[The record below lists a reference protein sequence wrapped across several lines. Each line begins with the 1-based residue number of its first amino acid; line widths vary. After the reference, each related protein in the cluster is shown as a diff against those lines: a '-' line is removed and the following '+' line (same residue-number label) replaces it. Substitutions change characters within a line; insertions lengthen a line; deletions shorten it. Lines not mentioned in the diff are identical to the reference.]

1 MDGALGHIAHLADLG
16 GAGAGK
22 DAVGQHIDVELPQ
35 VQAAGHDLHG
45 LLGPEHLR
53 PVLQQGLPCRHNKIH
68 DPAALLAV
76 GIKAE
81 WAAPYAP
88 PIVLRGAHSS
98 PRVVCLYFT
107 TKAAASQGQELAK
120 KICSACRK
128 TTRSRGNPFLPAV
141 AGQKFLPPGIP
152 LGTKFGA
159 EPRTSPQSGS
169 HTLSAKFPCMC
180 PVHPHMSAGQ
190 DFFDSLGKKDLLLPV
205 DKTARRGY
213 NKNDIIKLA
222 LYVYLFLRIDLY
234 QRAWTVRAGGEQ
246 GAENGLGAARARGK
260 SAKPATGAPVTAS
273 GCRAMGPPCRRSIE
287 AVPRK
292 GAVNQGGT
300 TEAFCSR
307 PCRFFRPVGTGVFL
321 FRPGPSS
328 NLTL

>member
-1 MDGALGHIAHLADLG
+1 MGCAIRSSYRFA
-16 GAGAGK
+16 
-22 DAVGQHIDVELPQ
+22 
-35 VQAAGHDLHG
+35 
-45 LLGPEHLR
+45 
-53 PVLQQGLPCRHNKIH
+53 
-68 DPAALLAV
+68 
-76 GIKAE
+76 
-81 WAAPYAP
+81 
-88 PIVLRGAHSS
+88 GAHSS

-120 KICSACRK
+120 K
-128 TTRSRGNPFLPAV
+128 
-141 AGQKFLPPGIP
+141 
-152 LGTKFGA
+152 
-159 EPRTSPQSGS
+159 
-169 HTLSAKFPCMC
+169 
-180 PVHPHMSAGQ
+180 
-190 DFFDSLGKKDLLLPV
+190 DLLLPV

-222 LYVYLFLRIDLY
+222 VKRRVGLRIDLY

-307 PCRFFRPVGTGVFL
+307 PCRFFGPVGAGVFL
-321 FRPGPSS
+321 FRPGPSPNFMKRGVS
-328 NLTL
+328 LCPRSLAAIS